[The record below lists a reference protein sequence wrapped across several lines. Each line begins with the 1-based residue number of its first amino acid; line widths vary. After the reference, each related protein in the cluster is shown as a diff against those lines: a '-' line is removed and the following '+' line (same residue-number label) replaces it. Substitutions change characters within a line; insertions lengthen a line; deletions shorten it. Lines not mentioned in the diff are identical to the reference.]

1 MYRTIHTKMLTVIIS
16 RREIRERIVRFSP
29 KQFSKERKDRRKE
42 RKKKGDEIV
51 NNFFGVFLCTN
62 FQTNGYALLL
72 LEEKFN
78 DPFHLAKMQRIW
90 HTEQYN
96 RKNPQTPNLRV

>member
-1 MYRTIHTKMLTVIIS
+1 M
-16 RREIRERIVRFSP
+16 
-29 KQFSKERKDRRKE
+29 
-42 RKKKGDEIV
+42 

-90 HTEQYN
+90 QTEQYN